1 MIGALFVR
9 RGPMRL
15 DNLENDEVFSAAI
28 KGLPKV
34 VQLIAV
40 VSEEKRSHALAVAR
54 QAYLRTA
61 RELGYEESDAQQ
73 WASMVMSLLEIAAAT
88 SELATA
94 NMAAINETKRISTM
108 MRSKISTVRDQFE
121 QERSQSE
128 S

>member
-1 MIGALFVR
+1 
-9 RGPMRL
+9 MRL

-40 VSEEKRSHALAVAR
+40 VPEEKRSHALAVAR

-73 WASMVMSLLEIAAAT
+73 WASMVMSFWRSPPQRA
-88 SELATA
+88 SWQQ
-94 NMAAINETKRISTM
+94 RIWPRS
-108 MRSKISTVRDQFE
+108 MRPNA
-121 QERSQSE
+121 
-128 S
+128 